1 MINEYRIMVYLNLWS
16 IYWSNIKRSRYW
28 MPISIKGAVLR
39 MPDFFCNCAILHS
52 AYFRTQYNAIIKVT
66 SKAWLPSYAVWLKV
80 KGEGRGG
87 CHMQSEAQIICKYL
101 RNLIKKFWFT
111 KRLNVKARI
120 ENKHGGP
127 LLSIKETVRVIL
139 LDPHAKI
146 AMLDLQWLHW
156 NIYLINNVEDIV

>member
-1 MINEYRIMVYLNLWS
+1 LNAN
-16 IYWSNIKRSRYW
+16 IYQGRGSKNAR
-28 MPISIKGAVLR
+28 
-39 MPDFFCNCAILHS
+39 FFCNWAILHS

-101 RNLIKKFWFT
+101 RNLIKKFYSQKDWLLILES
-111 KRLNVKARI
+111 KISLRAS
-120 ENKHGGP
+120 
-127 LLSIKETVRVIL
+127 LSIKETVRVIL

>member
-1 MINEYRIMVYLNLWS
+1 MNAN
-16 IYWSNIKRSRYW
+16 IYQGRGSKNAR
-28 MPISIKGAVLR
+28 
-39 MPDFFCNCAILHS
+39 FFCNWAILHS

-146 AMLDLQWLHW
+146 AMPDLQWYIETFILSIMW
-156 NIYLINNVEDIV
+156 KISFKTALFW